1 MPLLFMA
8 IPLAA
13 VVVLNV
19 FYTMID
25 RRSAMWAGMGAAL
38 FQLVYAGIFVSR
50 CISTG
55 AAIRSDFLVSFTVDL
70 FSAVVLVIIGLITFI
85 TLIVAGATVHT
96 SRFNFGSAVLLLM
109 MGMNGIVMVTDV
121 FSLYVFIEVTSTS
134 SFLLIAINKKRDELE
149 GAFKY
154 YMMSAVATVMMLIS
168 IALLFALTGD
178 TSFAVISAYV
188 KVHQGTYPVA
198 LIIAFILYTVAL
210 SIKSGVVP
218 FHTWVPDAHS
228 SAPSPVSVMLAGVVI
243 KVSGV
248 YALMRIYRDVFLN
261 NPALG
266 NVLAILGL
274 LSIAVGALGAI
285 GQTDIKRMLAF
296 SSVSQ
301 IGYIILGTSTGTA
314 LGFVGAVMHFFNHAT
329 FKSLLFVDAAAI
341 LHQTGTRDMDQMG
354 GLAQKMPVTGVSSV
368 LGLLSMS
375 GIPPLSGFWSKLVI
389 VMAVWQVSP
398 GMAIAALC
406 LSALT
411 LTYFL
416 ILQKK
421 VFFGKVAPNMQ
432 DVKECGRSMQ
442 FVQVFLSAVNVL
454 GGILFP
460 LLFVLF
466 QGKGL
471 I

>member
-1 MPLLFMA
+1 VPLLFIA
-8 IPLAA
+8 IPLA
-13 VVVLNV
+13 VIVVLNV

-25 RRSAMWAGMGAAL
+25 RRAAMWTGMGVAL
-38 FQLVYAGIFVSR
+38 FQLVYAGIDVAR
-50 CISTG
+50 CVSTG
-55 AAIRSDFLVSFTVDL
+55 AAIRSDLFASFSVDL
-70 FSAVVLVIIGLITFI
+70 FSAVVLVIIGLISFI

-109 MGMNGIVMVTDV
+109 MGMNGVVMVTDV
-121 FSLYVFIEVTSTS
+121 FSLYVFIEVTASS

-168 IALLFALTGD
+168 IALLFALAGD
-178 TSFAVISAYV
+178 TSFTVISAYV
-188 KVHQGTYPVA
+188 QAHQDALPVA

-266 NVLAILGL
+266 SVLAILGL

-301 IGYIILGTSTGTA
+301 IGYIILGASTGSA

-368 LGLLSMS
+368 LGLLSMA

-398 GMAIAALC
+398 GLAIAALC

-421 VFFGKVAPNMQ
+421 VFFGTVAPNLQ
-432 DVKECGRSMQ
+432 DVKECGISMQ
-442 FVQVFLSAVNVL
+442 FVQVLLSAVNVL
-454 GGILFP
+454 AGILFP
-460 LLFVLF
+460 ILFVFF

>member
-1 MPLLFMA
+1 VPLLFIG
-8 IPLAA
+8 IPLLA
-13 VVVLNV
+13 VVVLNI
-19 FYTMID
+19 FYTLID
-25 RRSAMWAGMGAAL
+25 RRSAMWAGMAVAL
-38 FQLVYAGIFVSR
+38 FQLVLGITYVIRIFA
-50 CISTG
+50 TG
-55 AAIRSDFLVSFTVDL
+55 GVIRSDFFGAFSVDL
-70 FSAVVLVIIGLITFI
+70 FSAVVLTIIGLISFV
-85 TLIVAGATVHT
+85 TLIVAGSTVKT

-109 MGMNGIVMVTDV
+109 MGMNGVVMVTDV
-121 FSLYVFIEVTSTS
+121 FSLYVFIEVTASA

-154 YMMSAVATVMMLIS
+154 YMMSALATIMMLLS
-168 IALLFALTGD
+168 IVLLFALTGD
-178 TSFAVISAYV
+178 TSFSAISSYV
-188 KVHQGTYPVA
+188 AAHQGNFPVA
-198 LIIAFILYTVAL
+198 LLAAFVLFTVAL

-248 YALMRIYRDVFLN
+248 YALMRIFKDVFLS

-266 NVLAILGL
+266 NVLSILGL
-274 LSIAVGALGAI
+274 VSIVVGALGAI

-301 IGYIILGTSTGTA
+301 IGYIVLGASTGST
-314 LGFVGAVMHFFNHAT
+314 LGFIGAVMHFFNHAT

-354 GLAQKMPVTGVSSV
+354 GLAHKMPVTGVSSV
-368 LGLLSMS
+368 LGLLSMA
-375 GIPPLSGFWSKLVI
+375 GIPPLSGFWSKLLI
-389 VMAVWQVSP
+389 VMAVWQVSS
-398 GMAIAALC
+398 GLAIAALC
-406 LSALT
+406 ASALT
-411 LTYFL
+411 LGYFL

-432 DVKECGRSMQ
+432 EVKECNGSLQ
-442 FVQVFLSAVNVL
+442 FVQVLLSAINVL
-454 GGILFP
+454 AGLLFP
-460 LLFVLF
+460 FMLVFL

>member
-1 MPLLFMA
+1 MPLLFIA

-25 RRSAMWAGMGAAL
+25 RRSAMWAGMGVAL
-38 FQLVYAGIFVSR
+38 FQLVYACIDVSR

-55 AAIRSDFLVSFTVDL
+55 AAIRSDSFASFTVDL
-70 FSAVVLVIIGLITFI
+70 FSAVVLVIIGLISFI

-96 SRFNFGSAVLLLM
+96 SRFNFGSAVLLLI
-109 MGMNGIVMVTDV
+109 MGMNGVVMVNDV
-121 FSLYVFIEVTSTS
+121 FSLYVFIEVTASA

-154 YMMSAVATVMMLIS
+154 YMMSAVATIMMLIS

-178 TSFAVISAYV
+178 TSFAVISVYV
-188 KVHQGTYPVA
+188 KAHQGAYPVA
-198 LIIAFILYTVAL
+198 LLISFILFTVAL

-248 YALMRIYRDVFLN
+248 YAMMRIYRDVFLN

-301 IGYIILGTSTGTA
+301 IGYIILGASTGSA

-368 LGLLSMS
+368 LGLLSMA

-398 GMAIAALC
+398 GLAITALF

-411 LTYFL
+411 LGYFL

-432 DVKECGRSMQ
+432 DVKECGGSMQ
-442 FVQVFLSAVNVL
+442 FVQVLLSAVNVL
-454 GGILFP
+454 AGILFP